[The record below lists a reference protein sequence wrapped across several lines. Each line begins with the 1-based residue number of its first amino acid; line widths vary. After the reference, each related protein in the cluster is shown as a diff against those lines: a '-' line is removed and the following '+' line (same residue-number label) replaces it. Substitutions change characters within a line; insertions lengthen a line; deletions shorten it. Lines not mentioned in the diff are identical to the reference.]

1 MPGADPH
8 LDVLIGADS
17 LLSHRSGVGRMTFE
31 IVQAAR
37 RATDIG
43 TIHLLMNGQAK
54 PPEAADHLD
63 DAGPAP
69 GLNWKGKIAGWPGMA
84 PIRLARQALMNRR
97 INALASGNL
106 VYYEPNMIARRVA
119 IPTVITINDLS
130 WHHEPAWHPA
140 DRIAWIDRNLQRT
153 LKQARR
159 ITALSQFTKDAA
171 VRALGVPP
179 ELVTVVPL
187 APAQAFRPMT
197 AAAAAAVLARFDL
210 QDRAYVLSVS
220 TIEPRKNFARLFAAH
235 QALPAEMR
243 RRVPL
248 VIAGGKGWGDAL
260 NASATSAATRRGE
273 LLMLGHVSDD
283 DLVVLT
289 ARAGVFAYVSL
300 YEGFGLPVIEA
311 MAAGCAVVASA
322 TTSIPEVAGHAALLV
337 DPFDEATITAGL
349 LAVLEDPALAERLR
363 SAGMAQA
370 AAFSW
375 DRTVAGLLGC
385 WQAALGR
392 TATATG

>member
-1 MPGADPH
+1 MPEADLP
-8 LDVLIGADS
+8 LDALIGADS

-37 RATDIG
+37 HAAGVG
-43 TIHLLMNGQAK
+43 TIRLLMDGQVK
-54 PPEAADHLD
+54 PADTADHLD
-63 DAGPAP
+63 APTPAAR
-69 GLNWKGKIAGWPGMA
+69 LNWKGRIAGWPGMG
-84 PIRLARQALMNRR
+84 PVRLARQAVISRR
-97 INALASGNL
+97 INALASDNMI
-106 VYYEPNMIARRVA
+106 YYEPNMIARPLA
-119 IPTVITINDLS
+119 ISTVITINDLS

-140 DRIAWIDRNLQRT
+140 DRLAWIDRNLART
-153 LKQARR
+153 LRQARR

-171 VRALGVPP
+171 IRELGVPADM
-179 ELVTVVPL
+179 VTVVPL
-187 APAQAFRPMT
+187 APAAAFHPV
-197 AAAAAAVLARFDL
+197 AAAAAATVLARFEL
-210 QDRAYVLSVS
+210 VDRSYVLSVS

-260 NASATSAATRRGE
+260 NASATDAATRRGE
-273 LLMLGHVSDD
+273 LRMLGHVSDD

-322 TTSIPEVAGHAALLV
+322 TTSIPEVAGDAALLV
-337 DPFDEATITAGL
+337 DPFDEAAIAGGL
-349 LAVLEDPALAERLR
+349 RAVLEDPALAERLR
-363 SAGMAQA
+363 NAGMERA
-370 AAFSW
+370 AEFSW
-375 DRTVAGLLGC
+375 DRTVGGLLGC
-385 WQAALGR
+385 WHAALGR
-392 TATATG
+392 TAPATG